1 LEELLGF
8 EKGCKIVEVPIGGV
22 IYNGRFKKPTN
33 VEADLIEKE
42 IGYGQIPENPAL
54 ILHEDQQ

>member
-1 LEELLGF
+1 M
-8 EKGCKIVEVPIGGV
+8 EVPIGGV